1 MQQAVAVMARRLV
14 ESADLPILFIDQN
27 QRLVVARDNLESGSG
42 FHRVSVAA
50 PTEIAPTPGGKLIF
64 MSRRQLTSVD
74 RVLNDPSTAAAV
86 ARWGKQTVK
95 LALRAVQD
103 EIRAAP
109 DVPTWA
115 TAASGYA
122 DALDDWL
129 RRHVGR
135 GYEPVFN
142 LTGTLVHTNLGRSP
156 LSPRLAAAALD
167 AATRPLALE
176 YDLDAGKRG
185 DREGIV
191 AHRLRLLTGAKA
203 ATVVNN
209 NAAAV
214 MLVLNTLAKDREV
227 PVSRGELIEI
237 GGSFRL
243 PEIMERAGCRL
254 KEVGTTNRTHA
265 RDYENAVNQDTALLL
280 KVHPSNYRVEGFAHG
295 VDVREAADIAH
306 ARDLPLC
313 VDAGSGALVDL
324 AKFGVPREPLPG
336 DLLNDGADLLTFSG
350 DKLLGGVQAGIIV
363 GDAKLVESLNANPMK
378 RALRLDK
385 IALVLLDETLKAY
398 EDEASAAEKIPLLE
412 MIALPLDELER
423 RGRAVADR
431 LEGIAPGR
439 IDVEASQAQLGS
451 GALPGELIESRA
463 VTIALDPAKRLLAFE
478 ESLRHLDPAVVGR
491 IADGKVWLDMRGAA
505 PLEELLAVLKGLA
518 A

>member
-1 MQQAVAVMARRLV
+1 M
-14 ESADLPILFIDQN
+14 P
-27 QRLVVARDNLESGSG
+27 
-42 FHRVSVAA
+42 
-50 PTEIAPTPGGKLIF
+50 
-64 MSRRQLTSVD
+64 RRQLPSVD
-74 RVLNDPSTAAAV
+74 RVLNDASTVPAV
-86 ARWGKQTVK
+86 ARWGKGTVK

-103 EIRAAP
+103 GLRTAA
-109 DVPTWA
+109 DVPSWA
-115 TAASGYA
+115 TTASGYQ
-122 DALDDWL
+122 DAIDDWL
-129 RRHVGR
+129 RQHVGR

-156 LSPRLAAAALD
+156 LSPELASGALD

-176 YDLDAGKRG
+176 YDLDAGTRG

-191 AHRLRLLTGAKA
+191 AHRLRLLTGAEA

-214 MLVLNTLAKDREV
+214 MLVLNTLARDREV

-254 KEVGTTNRTHA
+254 REIGTTNRTHA
-265 RDYENAVNQDTALLL
+265 RDYESAVNENTALLL
-280 KVHPSNYRVEGFAHG
+280 KVHPSNYRVEGFARG
-295 VDVREAADIAH
+295 VDIRAAADIAH
-306 ARDLPLC
+306 GHDLPLC

-324 AKFGVPREPLPG
+324 GKFGVPREPLPG
-336 DLLNDGADLLTFSG
+336 DLLNDGADLVTFSG
-350 DKLLGGVQAGIIV
+350 DKLLGGVQAGIVV
-363 GDAKLVESLNANPMK
+363 GGKELVDRLNANPMK

-398 EDEASAAEKIPLLE
+398 EDEASAVEKIPLLG

-423 RGRAVADR
+423 RGRAVADC
-431 LEGIAPGR
+431 LEDADGR
-439 IDVEASQAQLGS
+439 IDIEVSQSQLGS

-463 VTIALDPAKRLLAFE
+463 VTVAFDSTKRLLAFE
-478 ESLRHLDPAVVGR
+478 ASLRHLDPAVIGR

-505 PLEELLAVLKGLA
+505 PLPELLAALKGLA